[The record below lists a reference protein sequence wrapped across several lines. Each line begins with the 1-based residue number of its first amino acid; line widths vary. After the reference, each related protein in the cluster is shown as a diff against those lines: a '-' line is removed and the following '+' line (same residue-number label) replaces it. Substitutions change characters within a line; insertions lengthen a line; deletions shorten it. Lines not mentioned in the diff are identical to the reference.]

1 MPLGCGRN
9 LASTRWSL
17 CRLSHSG
24 SRELLVLLV
33 ASSVTGYLFWEFLK
47 QKVFGLHT
55 GPVLR
60 MKSILLSFGGRGW
73 KKDKN
78 FLSLSALWNLGFGLF
93 HIIYKVFFFFFLNSW
108 LNCPGV
114 LMTSKNYCFFK
125 MVTLHVEVRN
135 AFCRRRFAGKS
146 IPTENE
152 LNKPN
157 HSFGS

>member
-1 MPLGCGRN
+1 MREKSGLNSLGLVPFKPFWVREYLSYSLLPQSQATSSESFWN
-9 LASTRWSL
+9 RKSLAWIQAQCS
-17 CRLSHSG
+17 
-24 SRELLVLLV
+24 
-33 ASSVTGYLFWEFLK
+33 
-47 QKVFGLHT
+47 
-55 GPVLR
+55 
-60 MKSILLSFGGRGW
+60 GW
-73 KKDKN
+73 KA
-78 FLSLSALWNLGFGLF
+78 FCCLLGGEGGERTRISRLSALWNLGFGLF

-135 AFCRRRFAGKS
+135 AFCRRRFAGES

-157 HSFGS
+157 RS